1 MNFNDVLYT
10 VIGNRI
16 MEGGSGS
23 EFDLVYTFKEGRI
36 YRGNAMYTSQIAY
49 TIGQNGKIYKG
60 NSTFELDVLYTV
72 RDGVIYAG
80 SSTFPGD
87 AIYYIDGP
95 YSPAELIGFL
105 LSLDLI
111 SWLLFFFKEFFLV
124 DEDDSH
130 ANGNGGIGNVEDRTK
145 KLKSVASEPRKPF
158 R

>member
-111 SWLLFFFKEFFLV
+111 S
-124 DEDDSH
+124 
-130 ANGNGGIGNVEDRTK
+130 
-145 KLKSVASEPRKPF
+145 
-158 R
+158 